1 VAASACR
8 TELRGWTSTTYYHIS
23 LLDCF
28 MHTWAAPQAY
38 NQNLDLLVDL
48 NSAGSMEDRASSFLC
63 LMLHAVIISTS
74 LCTVPLTNKLEI
86 VLLLL
91 LPLVIVRIACIHTHV
106 YTCMARLA
114 SCRVQSSE

>member
-1 VAASACR
+1 MDQHHHS
-8 TELRGWTSTTYYHIS
+8 
-23 LLDCF
+23 F

-48 NSAGSMEDRASSFLC
+48 NSAGSMDRASSFHC

-114 SCRVQSSE
+114 SYRVQSSE